1 MQQVKQPSC
10 RPKKEAIYFIYLFV
24 KCLLIKWTLALLIE
38 SKVTSSCRDFGLAPK
53 TPLDWNSSRIHVF
66 SCHNLYLT
74 LLQSIPSALWRHGR
88 TGAWLLSYRRS
99 GDNKLIHP
107 NLQRGPAV
115 QATAT
120 ASRMWTQMRG
130 RMDEQDFVLT
140 EPWGRR
146 GAVLRQDVLS
156 DLLNRPCWKNTAVS
170 LKWLH
175 VGRFCY
181 GCFKSNTLRP

>member
-1 MQQVKQPSC
+1 MD
-10 RPKKEAIYFIYLFV
+10 A
-24 KCLLIKWTLALLIE
+24 ALLKE
-38 SKVTSSCRDFGLAPK
+38 SKVTPRLPRLWSCSKDAAGLEQ
-53 TPLDWNSSRIHVF
+53 LQDSCLC
-66 SCHNLYLT
+66 CHNLYLT

-88 TGAWLLSYRRS
+88 TGARLLSYRRS
-99 GDNKLIHP
+99 GDNKLIRP

-115 QATAT
+115 QAAAT
-120 ASRMWTQMRG
+120 ASHMWTQMRG

-140 EPWGRR
+140 EPWGPR